1 MSVFIHGSA
10 VSIFFSHWFIL
21 WSSVNK
27 AQAVPPHIKTVNEMV
42 KIMCYSCLNRSFL
55 SGCILP
61 ARKFGKIIS
70 N

>member
-1 MSVFIHGSA
+1 M
-10 VSIFFSHWFIL
+10 
-21 WSSVNK
+21 NK

-42 KIMCYSCLNRSFL
+42 KIRCYSCLNRSFL

-61 ARKFGKIIS
+61 ARKFGEIIS